1 VLLVDEPTAA
11 LDRQRSNEVVALLA
25 RETRQ
30 HEVATVMVT
39 HDHDI
44 LGSCDAVYSM
54 ADGRL
59 SRTS

>member
-1 VLLVDEPTAA
+1 VVD
-11 LDRQRSNEVVALLA
+11 LLA